1 MITISPNVGKTSKNQ
16 TNIVITVNHH
26 HELPL
31 DDIIRL
37 LDGRAMYDI
46 VSELGVDAEDWATH
60 LGVIDE

>member
-1 MITISPNVGKTSKNQ
+1 MITISPNVAKTSKNQ
-16 TNIVITVNHH
+16 TNIVITINHLH
-26 HELPL
+26 QLPI

-46 VSELGVDAEDWATH
+46 ASELGVDAEDWSTH